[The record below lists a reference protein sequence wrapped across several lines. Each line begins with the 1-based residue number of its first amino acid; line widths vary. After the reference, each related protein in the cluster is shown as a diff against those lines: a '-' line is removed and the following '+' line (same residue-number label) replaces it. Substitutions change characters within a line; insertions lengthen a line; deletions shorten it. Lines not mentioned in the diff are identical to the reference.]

1 MYTENAL
8 MFPHRTI
15 PTLRKLRGPKW
26 QALVERVM
34 HLPECHEETLAFMLM
49 MIRLNG
55 CLGCETDSFRAMRGC
70 SACAQQTLRRFK
82 GNDDELIGVFDV
94 ALKDVRQLSSGKGFR
109 RSSDD
114 IIDLQ

>member
-1 MYTENAL
+1 
-8 MFPHRTI
+8 
-15 PTLRKLRGPKW
+15 
-26 QALVERVM
+26 
-34 HLPECHEETLAFMLM
+34 
-49 MIRLNG
+49 
-55 CLGCETDSFRAMRGC
+55 MRGC